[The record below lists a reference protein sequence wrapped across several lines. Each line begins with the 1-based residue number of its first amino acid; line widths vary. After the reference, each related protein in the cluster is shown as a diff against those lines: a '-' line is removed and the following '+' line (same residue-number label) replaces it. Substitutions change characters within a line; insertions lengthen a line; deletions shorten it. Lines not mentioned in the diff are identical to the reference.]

1 VSVWYPSIDQARQI
15 VLADHAA
22 DARPQVREITR
33 VLRTQTEPLLAAA
46 LLTTCSLLPKAL
58 GVPRGAVDALAN
70 RGAGAVSEYD
80 AVQATFVLVVVF
92 TALLAVQAASWT
104 VELIKKRR
112 SAPQ

>member
-1 VSVWYPSIDQARQI
+1 VSVWYPSIDQARQV

-33 VLRTQTEPLLAAA
+33 VLRTQTEPLLVAS

-58 GVPRGAVDALAN
+58 GVLRAAVDALAN
-70 RGAGAVSEYD
+70 HGTGAVSDYN
-80 AVQATFVLVVVF
+80 AVEATFVLVVIF
-92 TALLAVQAASWT
+92 TALLAVQAGSWT
-104 VELIKKRR
+104 VELLKKRR